1 MKLSQRAKKLQPSA
15 TLAITAKE
23 KALKAQGVD
32 VIGFGAGEPD
42 FDSPENVKE
51 EAIRAIRAG
60 FTKYT
65 AVGGI
70 DELKEAII
78 NRMKLDYGL
87 EYQKPEIIV
96 SNGAKHT
103 LYNLTQAMFEEGDEV
118 IVPAPYWVSY
128 PEQITLAGADPVILN
143 TREEEG
149 FKIDPAELKKLITPK
164 TRALVLNYPS
174 NPTGATYNEVELR
187 RIVDV
192 AMEAGLTIIS
202 DEIYDKI
209 IFDGIKHTPVATL
222 GEDVKKA
229 TILVNGV
236 SKTYAMTG
244 WRIGYAA
251 GDKDVIN
258 AMGKLHIPMG
268 RARGLQGS
276 SRRDRGQDAGVRK
289 EEELYSREAQCDTR
303 HEMLQPAGGFL
314 RVPQRVRFLRQ
325 ALQRE
330 GYKQLH
336 DLHRVPA
343 GRSQGGRR
351 SGGFLRLGRPCENFF
366 CDFDGKHR
374 EGDGQDRGSG
384 RQIELSGVSGFSLY
398 TPYP

>member
-1 MKLSQRAKKLQPSA
+1 MKLSSRAKKLQPSA

-23 KALKAQGVD
+23 KALKSQGVD

-51 EAIRAIRAG
+51 EAIKAIKAG

-103 LYNLTQAMFEEGDEV
+103 LYNLTQVLFEEGDEV

-128 PEQITLAGADPVILN
+128 PEQITLADAEPVILN
-143 TREEEG
+143 TKEEEG
-149 FKIDPAELKKLITPK
+149 FKIDPAELRKLITPK
-164 TRALVLNYPS
+164 TRALILNYPS
-174 NPTGATYNEVELR
+174 NPTGATYNEIELR
-187 RIVDV
+187 QIVDV

-209 IFDGIKHTPVATL
+209 IYDGIKHTPVATL
-222 GEDVKKA
+222 GDDVKKA

-236 SKTYAMTG
+236 SKTYSMTG

-251 GDKDVIN
+251 GDKEVIN
-258 AMGKLHIPMG
+258 AMGKLQGQSTSNPTSISQWAALEAYRGPHDIIEARTREFEKRKNYIVERLNSIPG
-268 RARGLQGS
+268 IKCFSPQGAFYAFPNIS
-276 SRRDRGQDAGVRK
+276 
-289 EEELYSREAQCDTR
+289 
-303 HEMLQPAGGFL
+303 GF
-314 RVPQRVRFLRQ
+314 F
-325 ALQRE
+325 
-330 GYKQLH
+330 
-336 DLHRVPA
+336 
-343 GRSQGGRR
+343 
-351 SGGFLRLGRPCENFF
+351 
-366 CDFDGKHR
+366 GKHHNGKEIR
-374 EGDGQDRGSG
+374 SSMDFTEFLLDEAKVAVVPGDSFGSDDHVRISFATSMENIVKGMDR
-384 RQIELSGVSGFSLY
+384 IEEAVKKLN
-398 TPYP
+398 

>member
-1 MKLSQRAKKLQPSA
+1 MKLSSRAKKLQPSA

-23 KALKAQGVD
+23 KALKSQGVD

-51 EAIRAIRAG
+51 EAIKAIKAG

-103 LYNLTQAMFEEGDEV
+103 LYNLTQALFEEGDEV

-128 PEQITLAGADPVILN
+128 PEQITLAGAEPVILN
-143 TREEEG
+143 TKEEEG
-149 FKIDPAELKKLITPK
+149 FKIDPAELRKLITPK
-164 TRALVLNYPS
+164 TRALILNYPS
-174 NPTGATYNEVELR
+174 NPTGATYNEIELR
-187 RIVDV
+187 QIVDV

-209 IFDGIKHTPVATL
+209 IYDGIKHTPVATL

-236 SKTYAMTG
+236 SKTYSMTG

-251 GDKDVIN
+251 GDKEVIN
-258 AMGKLHIPMG
+258 AMGKLQGQSTSNPTSISQWAALEAYGGPHDIIEARTREFEKRKNYIVERLNSIPG
-268 RARGLQGS
+268 IKCFSPQGAFYAFPNIS
-276 SRRDRGQDAGVRK
+276 
-289 EEELYSREAQCDTR
+289 
-303 HEMLQPAGGFL
+303 GF
-314 RVPQRVRFLRQ
+314 F
-325 ALQRE
+325 
-330 GYKQLH
+330 
-336 DLHRVPA
+336 
-343 GRSQGGRR
+343 
-351 SGGFLRLGRPCENFF
+351 
-366 CDFDGKHR
+366 GKHHNGK
-374 EGDGQDRGSG
+374 EIKSSMDFTEFLLDEAKVAVVPGDSFGSDDHVRISFATSMENIVKGMDR
-384 RQIELSGVSGFSLY
+384 IEEAVKKLS
-398 TPYP
+398 